1 MMTPYAAPGPFY
13 PTGVYPHAAMSTPQ
27 GAYPGYG
34 VQPTAAGT
42 AAASSDPNAYRAAQG
57 DGKAADGQMGSGAEP
72 KVSPTTLTV
81 SPTTLTALR
90 VSDVQRSCANFYELM
105 ILLS

>member
-1 MMTPYAAPGPFY
+1 MTPYAAPGPFY

-72 KVSPTTLTV
+72 KVSPTTLT
-81 SPTTLTALR
+81 ALR